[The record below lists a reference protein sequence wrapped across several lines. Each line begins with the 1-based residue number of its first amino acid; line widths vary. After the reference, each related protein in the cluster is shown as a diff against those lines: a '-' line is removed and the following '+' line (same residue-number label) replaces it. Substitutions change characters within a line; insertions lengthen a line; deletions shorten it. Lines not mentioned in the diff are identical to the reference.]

1 MAFRTVNTVVNAR
14 CEAIEARM
22 DARVA
27 DIKGQ
32 IAAQIARMDERDAR
46 NAETFSQIH
55 KQSAEIRSQIA
66 TLKYVVV
73 TTGVASV
80 IGLYAANVS
89 TMQALLA
96 AYDSGKTMATQFV
109 KTAERLDRISERLDA
124 QEQKISQRINAQ

>member
-1 MAFRTVNTVVNAR
+1 
-14 CEAIEARM
+14 M

-46 NAETFSQIH
+46 NEETFSQIH

>member
-1 MAFRTVNTVVNAR
+1 MAVRTVNTVLNAR
-14 CEAIEARM
+14 LEAIEART

-32 IAAQIARMDERDAR
+32 IGAQIARMDERDAR
-46 NAETFSQIH
+46 NEETFSQIH
-55 KQSAEIRSQIA
+55 KESAAIRSQIA

-80 IGLYAANVS
+80 IGLYAANVA

-96 AYDSGKTMATQFV
+96 AYDSGKAMAIQFA
-109 KTAERLDRISERLDA
+109 KTADRLDRISERLDA
-124 QEQKISQRINAQ
+124 QEHKVSQRLNSQ

>member
-1 MAFRTVNTVVNAR
+1 MAFRTVNTVLNAR
-14 CEAIEARM
+14 LEAIEART

-32 IAAQIARMDERDAR
+32 IGAQIARMDERDAR
-46 NAETFSQIH
+46 NEETFSQIR
-55 KQSAEIRSQIA
+55 KESAAIRGQIA

-80 IGLYAANVS
+80 IGLYAANVA

-96 AYDSGKTMATQFV
+96 AYDSGKVMATLFA
-109 KTAERLDRISERLDA
+109 KTADRLDRISERLDA
-124 QEQKISQRINAQ
+124 QEQKISQKINAQ